1 MCYCDCFAGL
11 FANFL
16 MSVNS
21 NEPHN
26 SVIQIT
32 GIPSVGLNAT
42 PRNGPTYDQLLCL
55 YFLSTKWAQYPIVPT
70 CESFPAVLFLFRK
83 PNEQS
88 NKAHGRLTVWQVTS
102 KSHLIIETKHRH
114 PPPLHPPSH
123 LVTWCRMYR
132 STGSAWIRRK
142 SIWASSL
149 IVWCRRT
156 EVCYSRRCRWA
167 WRWSPTGR
175 K

>member
-55 YFLSTKWAQYPIVPT
+55 YFLSTKWAEYPIVPT

-114 PPPLHPPSH
+114 PPPPPPISSCH
-123 LVTWCRMYR
+123 LVSYVQEHWECLDKEKEHLGQQLDRLVQENRGLLQQKMSLGLEVVTYR
-132 STGSAWIRRK
+132 
-142 SIWASSL
+142 
-149 IVWCRRT
+149 
-156 EVCYSRRCRWA
+156 
-167 WRWSPTGR
+167 
-175 K
+175 